1 MTAAVADAAAL
12 ESFAEQAALRLG
24 QGLRSLRAQ
33 GAFCDLRL
41 STDSEQCLA
50 HQAVLAALSKPLR
63 EKILANSKGQ
73 IPPSPELAT
82 APQPLEIKL
91 ASGTSLQAKAV
102 QTLLDHCYGEELE
115 SEEEKNQQQDGKI
128 SSLQLLAALQVEKS
142 EALELA
148 DGLQKLQKESVLC
161 DLLLNVGGEHI
172 PAHQV
177 VLASANGHLRNLIV
191 EGMQNLKLAMSDGHS
206 VEAASHTLELE
217 LRGIEN
223 AEAVRVLLDFLYGRP
238 SWVERKLSA
247 AACRDVLQLATEL
260 RLPSLQE
267 QGLLWSRT
275 CESAATTAPA
285 GGDEEEEEEEEEAG
299 TPQGEGTPDRATEE
313 LATPEPADIT
323 LPGDFI
329 KNELRAAEKYL
340 SLRTFK
346 FNSKEE
352 VPEPPSSG
360 AVELAGAMGELE
372 SKWDTNFLAKLVQL
386 FWERSIWLEPVLKQA
401 PVLGRQ
407 IDSERL
413 QRFLPLV
420 AYQCKDGPWQSAY
433 VRLGYDP
440 REDPEEAMKLQVLD
454 FRDKHFKGEGKS
466 EAKEYPDGSEDVFFK
481 KPPTLRSQLYQLAD
495 IDDEIVQSLVDSAA
509 ADPSSSCDR
518 KHGFFN
524 PLMVHMIAERLD
536 YRSKE
541 LREKAAKRESRG
553 GGGGGVKRAAAAGGK
568 AASGKRARQ

>member
-12 ESFAEQAALRLG
+12 ESFAEQAALRLS

-33 GAFCDLRL
+33 GAFCDLKL

-50 HQAVLAALSKPLR
+50 HQAVLAALSRPLR
-63 EKILANSKGQ
+63 ERILANSKGQ

-82 APQPLEIKL
+82 APQPLEIQL
-91 ASGTSLQAKAV
+91 ASGASLQSKAV
-102 QTLLDHCYGEELE
+102 QTLLDHCYGEETE
-115 SEEEKNQQQDGKI
+115 SEEQQAGKI
-128 SSLQLLAALQVEKS
+128 SSSQLLAALQVEKS

-148 DGLQKLQKESVLC
+148 AGLQKLQKESVLC
-161 DLLLNVGGEHI
+161 DLLLNVAGEHI

-177 VLASANGHLRNLIV
+177 VLASASAQLRNLIV
-191 EGMQNLKLAMSDGHS
+191 EGMENLKLAMSDEQS
-206 VEAASHTLELE
+206 AEAASHTLELE

-223 AEAVRVLLDFLYGRP
+223 AEAVRVLLDFLYCRP

-267 QGLLWSRT
+267 QGLLWSRS
-275 CESAATTAPA
+275 CEPS
-285 GGDEEEEEEEEEAG
+285 GDEEEEEEEAG
-299 TPQGEGTPDRATEE
+299 TPQQGEETQDGSAEE

-329 KNELRAAEKYL
+329 QKELRAAEKYL
-340 SLRTFK
+340 TLRTLK
-346 FNSKEE
+346 FSSKGD
-352 VPEPPSSG
+352 VPEPPCSG
-360 AVELAGAMGELE
+360 AVELADAVGELE
-372 SKWDTNFLAKLVQL
+372 SKSDTNFLGKLVQL
-386 FWERSIWLEPVLKQA
+386 FWERPIWLEPVLKKA
-401 PVLGRQ
+401 PVLSNQ
-407 IDSERL
+407 VDSERL

-440 REDPEEAMKLQVLD
+440 RQDPEEAMRLQVLD
-454 FRDKHFKGEGKS
+454 FRDKYFKGEGKS

-481 KPPTLRSQLYQLAD
+481 KPPTLHSQLYQLDD
-495 IDDEIVQSLVDSAA
+495 IDDEVVQSLVESAA
-509 ADPSSSCDR
+509 VEPSSSCDR

-524 PLMVHMIAERLD
+524 KLMMDMIADRLN
-536 YRSKE
+536 YKSNE
-541 LREKAAKRESRG
+541 LREKAAKRESRA
-553 GGGGGVKRAAAAGGK
+553 GVKRAASAGGK
-568 AASGKRARQ
+568 ATSVKRARK

>member
-1 MTAAVADAAAL
+1 MTAAVADATAV

-63 EKILANSKGQ
+63 ERILANSKGQ

-82 APQPLEIKL
+82 APQPLEIQL
-91 ASGTSLQAKAV
+91 ASGASLQGKAV
-102 QTLLDHCYGEELE
+102 QTLLDHCYGEETE
-115 SEEEKNQQQDGKI
+115 SEEENTEQQVGKI
-128 SSLQLLAALQVEKS
+128 SSSQLLAALQVEKS
-142 EALELA
+142 DALELA
-148 DGLQKLQKESVLC
+148 TGLQKLQKESVLC
-161 DLLLNVGGEHI
+161 DLLLNVAGEHI

-177 VLASANGHLRNLIV
+177 VLAAASGHLRNLIV
-191 EGMQNLKLAMSDGHS
+191 DGMQSLKLAMSDEHS
-206 VEAASHTLELE
+206 AVAASHTLELE

-267 QGLLWSRT
+267 QGLLWSRS
-275 CESAATTAPA
+275 CESAA
-285 GGDEEEEEEEEEAG
+285 DEEEEEEEEAG
-299 TPQGEGTPDRATEE
+299 TPQQGEKTPDGVAEE

-329 KNELRAAEKYL
+329 QKELRAAEMYL
-340 SLRTFK
+340 SLRTLK
-346 FNSKEE
+346 FNSKGE

-360 AVELAGAMGELE
+360 AVELASAVGELE
-372 SKWDTNFLAKLVQL
+372 SKSDTNFLGKLVQL
-386 FWERSIWLEPVLKQA
+386 FWERPIWLEPVLKKA
-401 PVLGRQ
+401 PVLVLAHGNQ

-413 QRFLPLV
+413 HRFLPLV

-440 REDPEEAMKLQVLD
+440 RQDPEEAMRWQVLD

-466 EAKEYPDGSEDVFFK
+466 EAKEYPDGSEEVFFK
-481 KPPTLRSQLYQLAD
+481 KPPTLRSQLYQLDD
-495 IDDEIVQSLVDSAA
+495 IDDEIVQSLVESAA
-509 ADPSSSCDR
+509 VEPSSSCDR

-524 PLMVHMIAERLD
+524 KLMMDMISGRLNFKSTD
-536 YRSKE
+536 
-541 LREKAAKRESRG
+541 LREKAAKRESRAAA
-553 GGGGGVKRAAAAGGK
+553 VKRAASGGGK
-568 AASGKRARQ
+568 AASGKRARK